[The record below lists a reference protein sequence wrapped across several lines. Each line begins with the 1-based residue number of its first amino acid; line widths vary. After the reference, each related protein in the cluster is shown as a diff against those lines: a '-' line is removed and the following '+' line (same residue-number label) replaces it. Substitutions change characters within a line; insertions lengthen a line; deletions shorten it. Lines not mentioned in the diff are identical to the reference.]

1 MSKCQVVG
9 GRRMKVDIFTLK
21 KQYDQIKDELKEP
34 IEKVMQSA
42 GFILGEDVGLFEKE
56 FAGYCGVK
64 YGIGVNSGT
73 DALFLA
79 CLACGIVKGN
89 EVVTPAYTYI
99 ATSLGISM
107 TGARPVFVDID
118 EKTCN
123 IDISKIEKAITKR
136 TKAILLV
143 HLYGHPADIGPIMRI
158 AKKHK
163 LKVIEDCAQAHG
175 ALYKNKKVGSFG
187 DAACFSF
194 YPTKNLGAFGD
205 GGMVIT
211 NSEEIRDR
219 MLLLRDYGRK
229 GRYEHIIKGYN
240 SRLDTLQAAILRV
253 TLKHLDEWNEKRRKN
268 AALYTKLFKESK
280 LDIVLPREADYAKH
294 VYHLYTVR
302 VKNRE
307 NVMEKLADKGVRTL
321 IHYPIPIHLQKCY
334 KELGYQKGC
343 FPISERCCEEIL
355 SLPMYPELTEEEI
368 NYVVAAT
375 LHSDNVR
382 V

>member
-1 MSKCQVVG
+1 
-9 GRRMKVDIFTLK
+9 MKVDIFTLK
-21 KQYDQIKDELKEP
+21 RQYEEIKDELKGP
-34 IEKVMQSA
+34 IENVMLSG

-56 FAGYCGVK
+56 FAEYCGVK

-79 CLACGIVKGN
+79 CLACGIGQGD
-89 EVVTPAYTYI
+89 EVITPSYTYI

-107 TGARPVFVDID
+107 AGARPVFVDTE
-118 EKTCN
+118 EKTYC
-123 IDISKIEKAITKR
+123 IDVTKLEKAITKKTR
-136 TKAILLV
+136 AILLV
-143 HLYGHPADIGPIMRI
+143 HLYGHPADMDPIMQI

-211 NSEEIRDR
+211 SSEEIKDR
-219 MLLLRDYGRK
+219 MSLLHDYGRK

-253 TLKHLDEWNEKRRKN
+253 KLKHLNEWNEKRRKN
-268 AALYTKLFKESK
+268 ADLYTKLFKEAK
-280 LDIVLPREADYAKH
+280 LDMILPYEESYAKH
-294 VYHLYTVR
+294 IYHQYTVR
-302 VKNRE
+302 VKNRA
-307 NVMEKLADKGVRTL
+307 VLMEKLADKGVRTL
-321 IHYPIPIHLQKCY
+321 IHYPIPIHLQECY
-334 KELGYQKGC
+334 KELGYKKRD
-343 FPISERCCEEIL
+343 FPVAEKCCEEIM
-355 SLPMYPELTEEEI
+355 SLPMYPELTEQEI
-368 NYVVAAT
+368 RYVVEQFKT
-375 LHSDNVR
+375 T
-382 V
+382 

>member
-1 MSKCQVVG
+1 
-9 GRRMKVDIFTLK
+9 MKVDIFTLK
-21 KQYDQIKDELKEP
+21 KQYEQLKDELKEP
-34 IEKVMQSA
+34 IEKVMLSG

-79 CLACGIVKGN
+79 CLASGIRKGD
-89 EVVTPAYTYI
+89 EVITPAYTYI
-99 ATSLGISM
+99 ATSLGISISS
-107 TGARPVFVDID
+107 AKPVFVDIE
-118 EKTCN
+118 EKTYCM
-123 IDISKIEKAITKR
+123 DAAKIEKAITKK

-143 HLYGHPADIGPIMRI
+143 HLYGHPADMDPIMKI

-175 ALYKNKKVGSFG
+175 ALYKDKKVGSFG

-205 GGMVIT
+205 GGMVVT
-211 NSEEIRDR
+211 DSEEVRNN

-253 TLKHLDEWNEKRRKN
+253 KLKHLDEWNEKRRKN
-268 AALYTKLFKESK
+268 ASLYAKLFKNAK
-280 LDIVLPREADYAKH
+280 TKIILPSEEDYAKH

-302 VKNRE
+302 VKNRKD
-307 NVMEKLADKGVRTL
+307 VMERLAEDGVRTL
-321 IHYPIPIHLQKCY
+321 IHYPIPIHLQECY
-334 KELGYQKGC
+334 KSLGYKKGD
-343 FPISERCCEEIL
+343 FPVSEKCCEEIL
-355 SLPMYPELTEEEI
+355 SLPMYPELAEEEI
-368 NYVVAAT
+368 RYVVEQ
-375 LHSDNVR
+375 LKKGVQ
-382 V
+382 